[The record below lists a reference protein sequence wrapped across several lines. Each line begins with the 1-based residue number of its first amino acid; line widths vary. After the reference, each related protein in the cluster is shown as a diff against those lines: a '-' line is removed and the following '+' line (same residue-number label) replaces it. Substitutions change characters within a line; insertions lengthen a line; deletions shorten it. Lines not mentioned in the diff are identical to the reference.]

1 MNNNYIKNKEIVS
14 NALEYVHTGL
24 IKVYKKVIDDAMW
37 KALKAADDQRN
48 QRKEATLI
56 DKFQKLEDCDVQAC
70 FKLYTYDFSFQQKL
84 KTTYM
89 LNKRFIDFA
98 HEGIQVRN
106 AFSHP
111 DIEAKKFTNVFTYEA
126 LKTCRYLL
134 EPFKR
139 EIDEFELLDKYINTH
154 VKAQVIM
161 EYSIDELL
169 SRYFP
174 LVEKT
179 EFIFGCIKCGIEL
192 TSGNEYVRILDFE
205 ENLLKLSNYFEK
217 ASLKKRIHL
226 VNKYPSLLS
235 HFIGRDDE
243 ISHIKHILSEN
254 HMIVLQGFGGMGK
267 SCVAL
272 KYIEINKSNYTH
284 IQHIFFEENIKNTIL
299 RLEFENY
306 NDIKL
311 LDEERYKNRLDILK
325 KLDKKSLIIIDNMD
339 IPKEHINH
347 PLFKDL
353 EDLSCNIIITTRV
366 KELFPPKYMYS
377 IKPMS
382 IENQLLLFEFH
393 YRRNIK
399 ETERHQIN
407 EILRL
412 IDGHTLLIEIIAK
425 TMDNS
430 DMSAL
435 EMLDFLNDADHN
447 DITDEVDI
455 EKDNTRY
462 QNSLDQYAE
471 RLFDISKLD
480 EASMYILNLL
490 SFSPLGGINRKL
502 FKDASHLPNNNLIN
516 ILISNSWITKDESSE
531 TIRIRLHPVI
541 SKVVI
546 KKKSIHF
553 NQIEGFLNAI
563 HQSLKSKKLSDE
575 DSLDWCQYLSNLSKF
590 NLFNDLHQLE
600 MLSILSKDV
609 WDMNAY
615 GLALHMYIN
624 LYRAFIENHIYEPI
638 FEHDTLSN
646 IASLYTRVANY
657 DESIAYFLKAI
668 EIGLKDD
675 LISVAHTYNE
685 LANVY
690 RKKSEY
696 QRAIVEYENALKF
709 ANNDIDLADA
719 YNGLGVVY
727 INSYDY
733 HNALTYYQKALEI
746 RHQNPL
752 ETKRNLAYS
761 YNNIGTV
768 YQRLEVYDKALDFH
782 KQALQLRKE
791 IFPEKHPDIAAS
803 YNHIGIDYQGL
814 KSREAIVYFNQA
826 LDIRI
831 KILGENHP
839 DVAWT
844 YFSIAQTEWKLL
856 NNPLIALDYIE
867 KVNSIREKTIGKNHT
882 YTLESLYIKG
892 LLLIELNRF
901 SDAKE
906 ILDYAYKMS
915 QTNVDTPQKLL
926 DDIKEAQLLCS

>member
-1 MNNNYIKNKEIVS
+1 MNNNYVKNKEIVN

-24 IKVYKKVIDDAMW
+24 IKIYQHVIDDTFW
-37 KALKAADDQRN
+37 ESLKAADNLRTDSILKKYQR
-48 QRKEATLI
+48 LI
-56 DKFQKLEDCDVQAC
+56 DCDVQAC
-70 FKLYTYDFSFQQKL
+70 FKLYAYDSTFQLKL
-84 KTTYM
+84 KTKYM
-89 LNKRFIDFA
+89 LGVRYYNYA
-98 HEGIQVRN
+98 QEGIQLRN
-106 AFSHP
+106 AFSHI

-126 LKTCRYLL
+126 LKTCKNLL
-134 EPFKR
+134 EPFKK
-139 EIDEFELLDKYINTH
+139 EINEFELLDTYVNAH
-154 VKAQVIM
+154 VKAQVIT

-169 SRYFP
+169 SRYFTM
-174 LVEKT
+174 VDKAD
-179 EFIFGCIKCGIEL
+179 FILGCIECGIEL
-192 TSGNEYVRILDFE
+192 TSGNEYIRILDFE

-217 ASLKKRIHL
+217 LSIKKRTNL

-235 HFIGRDDE
+235 HFIGRDDD
-243 ISHIKHILSEN
+243 INQMKDRLNEN

-272 KYIEINKSNYTH
+272 KYVELNKSNYTY
-284 IQHIFFEENIKNTIL
+284 IQHIFFEENIRQTIL
-299 RLEFENY
+299 RLEFQDY

-311 LDEERYKNRLDILK
+311 LDEERYKNRLAILN
-325 KLDKKSLIIIDNMD
+325 KLGKETLIIIDNMD
-339 IPKEHINH
+339 VSRDQMNH
-347 PLFKDL
+347 PSFKDIENL
-353 EDLSCNIIITTRV
+353 TCDIIITTRI
-366 KELFPPKYMYS
+366 KELYSHKFMYS
-377 IKPMS
+377 IKPMTL
-382 IENQLLLFEFH
+382 ENQISLFEFH

-399 ETERHQIN
+399 ETEKHLIHD
-407 EILRL
+407 ILRL

-430 DMSAL
+430 DMNAL

-447 DITDEVDI
+447 DLTDEVDI

-471 RLFDISKLD
+471 RLFDISRLD
-480 EASMYILNLL
+480 ESSMYILNLL

-502 FKDASHLPNNNLIN
+502 FKEAAHLPNNNLIN
-516 ILISNSWITKDESSE
+516 TLISNSWITKDESSE

-546 KKKSIHF
+546 KKKSIGYK
-553 NQIEGFLNAI
+553 EMESFLKSI
-563 HQSLKSKKLSDE
+563 HSSLKSNNLSDE
-575 DSLDWCQYLSNLSKF
+575 DMFDWCLYLANLSKF
-590 NLFNDLHQLE
+590 NLFIHLEQLE
-600 MLSILSKDV
+600 MLSLLSKDV

-615 GLALHMYIN
+615 GLALQMYLN
-624 LYRAFIENHIYEPI
+624 LYHSFVENQLIAPI

-646 IASLYTRVANY
+646 IASLHTRVANY
-657 DESIAYFLKAI
+657 DASITYYSMAI
-668 EIGLKDD
+668 EIGIKNHLNT
-675 LISVAHTYNE
+675 VAHTYNE

-696 QRAIVEYENALKF
+696 QRAIIEYENALKF

-733 HNALTYYQKALEI
+733 QNALKYYQKALDI
-746 RHQNPL
+746 RLQNPN

-782 KQALQLRKE
+782 QQALVLRKE

-814 KSREAIVYFNQA
+814 KSEEALFYFNKA

-856 NNPLIALDYIE
+856 NNPLVALNYIE
-867 KVNSIREKTIGKNHT
+867 KVNLIREKTIGKNHT
-882 YTLESLYIKG
+882 YTLESQFIRG
-892 LLLIELNRF
+892 LLLIELNQF
-901 SDAKE
+901 DEAKE
-906 ILDYAYKMS
+906 ILEYAYKLAL
-915 QTNVDTPQKLL
+915 TNIDTPQKLL
-926 DDIKEAQLLCS
+926 TDIEEARLLCS